1 MTALIKA
8 RAWFDLIRIYNLPI
22 PLCGLY
28 VGAYSGG
35 RPEGWVLLYLLLGAV
50 LGCACTQAFN
60 DYEDREVDLIN
71 APFRPIPSGRISPR
85 EGLLGGYLA
94 GIVWAVTALVIS
106 PLAAVAISLLVLA
119 VRLYPGA
126 KRATLLNHLLMPA
139 ALGLTPIVGALV
151 AHATVPPA
159 AAAVGIFLFDINMN
173 VVGAFKDL
181 WDGSMTERV
190 LPAVWGA
197 RPAVL
202 AALFCGLL
210 GIAVLTMPVLL
221 GWVGDGAVL
230 PLLPALVL
238 TLVSRLRLYRTPNA
252 MVGYSALKAGR
263 LAECFAFPAL
273 LAGMLPL
280 DHALSLIFS
289 FMLFALHAQTVIQ
302 ENILPSGE
310 PEAGTT
316 GRGTPR

>member
-1 MTALIKA
+1 MKAYIKA
-8 RAWFDLIRIYNLPI
+8 RAWFDLLRIYNLPI

-35 RPEGWVLLYLLLGAV
+35 RPEGWVLLYLLLSAV

-60 DYEDREVDLIN
+60 DYEDRDVDRIN

-94 GIVWAVTALVIS
+94 AIAWAVTALAIT
-106 PLAAVAISLLVLA
+106 PMAAVAIALLAIA

-126 KRATLLNHLLMPA
+126 KRVTLLNHALMPA
-139 ALGLTPIVGALV
+139 ALGLTPLIGALV
-151 AHATVPPA
+151 AHGTVPPA
-159 AAAVGIFLFDINMN
+159 AVAAAVGIFLFDINMN

-181 WDGSMTERV
+181 WDGSMTEKV
-190 LPAVWGA
+190 LPAGWGA
-197 RPAVL
+197 RPAVV
-202 AALFCGLL
+202 AALLCGLL
-210 GIAVLTMPVLL
+210 GIVVMTIPVVF
-221 GWVGDGAVL
+221 GWVGAGALL
-230 PLLPALVL
+230 PLVPAVVL
-238 TLVSRLRLYRTPNA
+238 TVVSRLRLYQTPNA
-252 MVGYSALKAGR
+252 RVGYSALKAGR

-289 FMLFALHAQTVIQ
+289 FMLFALYTQTVIH
-302 ENILPSGE
+302 ENILPNGDA
-310 PEAGTT
+310 PAGD
-316 GRGTPR
+316 GLA

>member
-1 MTALIKA
+1 
-8 RAWFDLIRIYNLPI
+8 
-22 PLCGLY
+22 
-28 VGAYSGG
+28 
-35 RPEGWVLLYLLLGAV
+35 
-50 LGCACTQAFN
+50 
-60 DYEDREVDLIN
+60 
-71 APFRPIPSGRISPR
+71 
-85 EGLLGGYLA
+85 
-94 GIVWAVTALVIS
+94 
-106 PLAAVAISLLVLA
+106 
-119 VRLYPGA
+119 
-126 KRATLLNHLLMPA
+126 
-139 ALGLTPIVGALV
+139 
-151 AHATVPPA
+151 
-159 AAAVGIFLFDINMN
+159 
-173 VVGAFKDL
+173 
-181 WDGSMTERV
+181 
-190 LPAVWGA
+190 VWGA

-302 ENILPSGE
+302 ENILPTGE
-310 PEAGTT
+310 PEAVKGLV
-316 GRGTPR
+316 